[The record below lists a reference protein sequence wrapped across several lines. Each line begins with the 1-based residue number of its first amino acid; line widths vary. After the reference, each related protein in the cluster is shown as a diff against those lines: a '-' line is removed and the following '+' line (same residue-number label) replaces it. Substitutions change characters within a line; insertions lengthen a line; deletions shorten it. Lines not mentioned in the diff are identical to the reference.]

1 MKVCHITSGH
11 SRYDA
16 RIFRK
21 QCRTLAQNGIDT
33 VLVCCDGKG
42 EEKKDG
48 VQIVSYSDHSL
59 SKKERFRLLFDNQ
72 VFLKYLLSLDADIY
86 QFHELELLEI
96 GRLLKKNYRK
106 VIFDSHE
113 NWKEHILG
121 LLPNVFLLQRIF
133 RYLFDLYY
141 GYVLKKFDAIFSVS
155 PNMVN
160 ELLKYNTNVYFVSNY
175 PIINDTEE
183 FIQSSFN
190 TNTFVYAGTVYEF
203 SNQLNITKAIQCID
217 YQSASYLI
225 IGNIDNKLKEA
236 MLSFDNSHKL
246 SFVSWITP
254 EDLRKRM
261 SQGLAGMVLFD
272 YVPFCCNREGQMGS
286 NKIFEYMQI
295 GLPVICTD
303 FLLWEKLIIDKYDCG
318 ISVSPNNLDEIV
330 KAMKFLIENK
340 SEAKRMG
347 ENGRFAVLNEFNWEK
362 GVEEYLNNYYKII
375 ANNI

>member
-42 EEKKDG
+42 AEKKND
-48 VQIVSYSDHSL
+48 VQIVSYTDHSL
-59 SKKERFRLLFDNQ
+59 SKKERIRLLFSNQ
-72 VFLKYLLSLDADIY
+72 TFLRYLLSLNADIY

-96 GRLLKKNYRK
+96 GRLLKKNHRK

-113 NWKEHILG
+113 NWKEHIMG
-121 LLPNVFLLQRIF
+121 LLPNVFLIQHIF
-133 RYLFDLYY
+133 SYFFDLYY
-141 GYVLKKFDAIFSVS
+141 KYVLKKFDAIFSVS
-155 PNMVN
+155 PNMVS
-160 ELLKYNTNVYFVSNY
+160 ELLKYNTNVCFVSNY
-175 PIINDTEE
+175 PIISDTED
-183 FIQSSFN
+183 FIQPSFD

-203 SNQLNITKAIQCID
+203 SNQLNITKAIQQID
-217 YQSASYLI
+217 SYSTSYLV
-225 IGNIDNKLKEA
+225 IGNIDDKLKKA
-236 MLSFDNSHKL
+236 MLSFDDSHKL
-246 SFVSWITP
+246 SFVNWVTP

-261 SQGLAGMVLFD
+261 SQCLAGMVLFD

-303 FLLWEKLIIDKYDCG
+303 FLLWKKLIIDKYDCG

-330 KAMKFLIENK
+330 KAMRFLIENK
-340 SEAKRMG
+340 SEARRMG
-347 ENGRFAVLNEFNWEK
+347 ENGRLAVLSEFNWENGIK
-362 GVEEYLNNYYKII
+362 EYLENYYRII
-375 ANNI
+375 